1 MNGHNGNGNG
11 NGKHPPLT
19 ARELR
24 EQARQLN
31 RRADELRTEA
41 GYLIMQAVRLE
52 SVYRALEAE
61 LDVAMAAAVKE
72 VGDPLTPRTWC
83 RCALALVKDWAV
95 DEHDLGYLELV
106 LTYFIA
112 MDPPGEN
119 FADLLAGYLDHMSPG
134 SAEAAALLQ
143 RSWLH
148 WRHGGARRPPF
159 QETLR
164 TLGALLDASGARAAL
179 LTVAPDGAAQQT
191 FRELGQRYLEAP
203 ELEEQIAARVAL
215 RGTGAPPAPSPVDR
229 YEALLRVLGAALD
242 VDGDPAQPYELVVTP
257 RTVMVEDGTGYHQ
270 VFTIEHLA
278 ALLRASGWMR
288 QSGGPGNGH

>member
-1 MNGHNGNGNG
+1 VGAGATLARGMNGHNG

-24 EQARQLN
+24 EQARQLS

-95 DEHDLGYLELV
+95 EEHDLGYLELV

-112 MDPPGEN
+112 MGTHR
-119 FADLLAGYLDHMSPG
+119 ARTSPTC
-134 SAEAAALLQ
+134 
-143 RSWLH
+143 
-148 WRHGGARRPPF
+148 WRA
-159 QETLR
+159 TS
-164 TLGALLDASGARAAL
+164 T
-179 LTVAPDGAAQQT
+179 T
-191 FRELGQRYLEAP
+191 
-203 ELEEQIAARVAL
+203 
-215 RGTGAPPAPSPVDR
+215 
-229 YEALLRVLGAALD
+229 
-242 VDGDPAQPYELVVTP
+242 
-257 RTVMVEDGTGYHQ
+257 
-270 VFTIEHLA
+270 
-278 ALLRASGWMR
+278 
-288 QSGGPGNGH
+288 